1 MLSGVE
7 CPICM
12 DCITANINCVTT
24 ECGHNFHASCLLQNV
39 AHNGYGCPC
48 CRGKLADEQE
58 DEDEDDEDDYSI
70 MVYEQEEDDT
80 LRAFR
85 FFWNNVNGEEHSEN
99 DDADEDVFNEE
110 RADEDHSVIEEESVP
125 VPSASFVAEKLQQ
138 QGVSYEQLVKLALMQ
153 HIEYD
158 ENEDFQLQEDD
169 IFGKIR
175 VVVSNYNPEQEV
187 PSQPLQAPAIAESK
201 ERVTA
206 EETEAES
213 KSSSRRRSMIVN

>member
-58 DEDEDDEDDYSI
+58 DEDEEDDEEDEDD
-70 MVYEQEEDDT
+70 
-80 LRAFR
+80 
-85 FFWNNVNGEEHSEN
+85 
-99 DDADEDVFNEE
+99 FNEE
-110 RADEDHSVIEEESVP
+110 RADEDDSVIEEESVP
-125 VPSASFVAEKLQQ
+125 PSASFVAEKLQQ

-153 HIEYD
+153 HVEYNDVEND
-158 ENEDFQLQEDD
+158 EYEDCQLQEDD

-175 VVVSNYNPEQEV
+175 IVVSNYNPEQEA

-206 EETEAES
+206 EETEAET